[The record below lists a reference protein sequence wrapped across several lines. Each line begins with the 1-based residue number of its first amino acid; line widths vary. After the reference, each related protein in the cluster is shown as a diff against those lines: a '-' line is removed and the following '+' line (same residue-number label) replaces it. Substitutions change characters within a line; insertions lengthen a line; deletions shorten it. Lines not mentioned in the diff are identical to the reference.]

1 MLFILMISNVFYIK
15 VIRNESVLER
25 VKKMSSERK
34 VVEKS
39 KKLINSFKYAIQ
51 GILSSFKTER
61 NMKIHIFIMILVII
75 AGFILKINKYEW
87 IACILCFA
95 VVISGE
101 LFNTAI
107 ETVVDMVMPYKN
119 DKAKIAKDIAAGAV
133 LTLAIG
139 AAVIGVIIFVPKIF

>member
-1 MLFILMISNVFYIK
+1 
-15 VIRNESVLER
+15 
-25 VKKMSSERK
+25 MSSEIK

-39 KKLINSFKYAIQ
+39 KKLINSFKYAIK

-61 NMKIHIFIMILVII
+61 NSRIHIFIMILVII
-75 AGFILKINKYEW
+75 AGVILKINKYEW

-95 VVISGE
+95 IVISGE

>member
-1 MLFILMISNVFYIK
+1 MSSEIK
-15 VIRNESVLER
+15 VI
-25 VKKMSSERK
+25 
-34 VVEKS
+34 EKS

-95 VVISGE
+95 IVISGE

-107 ETVVDMVMPYKN
+107 ETVVNMVMPYKN

>member
-1 MLFILMISNVFYIK
+1 
-15 VIRNESVLER
+15 
-25 VKKMSSERK
+25 MSSERK

-39 KKLINSFKYAIQ
+39 KKLINSYKYAIQ

-61 NMKIHIFIMILVII
+61 NMKIHIFVMILVII
-75 AGFILKINKYEW
+75 AGVILKINKYEW

-95 VVISGE
+95 IVISGE

>member
-1 MLFILMISNVFYIK
+1 MISNVFYIK

-61 NMKIHIFIMILVII
+61 NMKIHIFVMILVII
-75 AGFILKINKYEW
+75 AGILLKINKYEW

-107 ETVVDMVMPYKN
+107 EMVVDMVMPYKN

-139 AAVIGVIIFVPKIF
+139 AAAIGAIIYVPKIF

>member
-1 MLFILMISNVFYIK
+1 MISNVFYIK

-61 NMKIHIFIMILVII
+61 NMKIHIFVMILVII

-139 AAVIGVIIFVPKIF
+139 AAAIGAIIYVPKIF

>member
-1 MLFILMISNVFYIK
+1 
-15 VIRNESVLER
+15 
-25 VKKMSSERK
+25 MSSEIK

-61 NMKIHIFIMILVII
+61 NMKIHIFIMILVIV
-75 AGFILKINKYEW
+75 AGVILKINKYEW

-95 VVISGE
+95 IVISGE

>member
-1 MLFILMISNVFYIK
+1 
-15 VIRNESVLER
+15 
-25 VKKMSSERK
+25 MSSEIK

-75 AGFILKINKYEW
+75 AGVILKINKYEW

-95 VVISGE
+95 IVISGE

-107 ETVVDMVMPYKN
+107 ETVVNMVMPYKN

>member
-1 MLFILMISNVFYIK
+1 
-15 VIRNESVLER
+15 
-25 VKKMSSERK
+25 MSSERK

-61 NMKIHIFIMILVII
+61 NMKIHIFVMILFII
-75 AGFILKINKYEW
+75 AGVILKINKYEW

-95 VVISGE
+95 IVISGE

>member
-1 MLFILMISNVFYIK
+1 
-15 VIRNESVLER
+15 
-25 VKKMSSERK
+25 MSSEIK

-75 AGFILKINKYEW
+75 AGVMLKINKYEW

-95 VVISGE
+95 IVISGE